1 MPFIS
6 TFIYQ
11 NMNSIFAIPDL
22 FSSINTLLVFNTALE
37 NSTIEI
43 TKLNEG
49 ITTLSKVIDKLISSL
64 ATITRNTSRKDFYL
78 PLEGRTAQ
86 EEAQGIEEHTEDE
99 EADGGFEKVFKTT
112 HNIIKITKNGFEGIE
127 HLTELPHA
135 LGKVKKGVGILDD
148 AMEAIGGLEEL
159 SEATG
164 MLDGL
169 AAGTGMLAGAEG
181 LAVSLIPTGPLGWI
195 LGAGALLSAGILYA
209 TREHESPSISIADE
223 GRELIDPQRWSDVN
237 KTMAI
242 HGPKALDERQSL
254 YDESVSPYMIE
265 RVSKRDWSGRKFFGE
280 SAESSNTEAAKSTFD
295 PINRTYLSEWANQY
309 LHFQPPKEQQLAKME
324 MRDKIDDIKRIVLFD
339 SVFAGRYRTEERG
352 RQEITRAQNQYD
364 QRKAPQIFKLPTE
377 DEWDDVLRAEKGLSL
392 RGKRTER
399 AQRAEPKTGNAR
411 GSFRQIT
418 INLNRPMIEHFTITT
433 NDSKEGLKD
442 FKHKVEEVLLEIL
455 NNVNVN

>member
-78 PLEGRTAQ
+78 PLERRTAQ
-86 EEAQGIEEHTEDE
+86 EEVQGIEEHTEDE

-223 GRELIDPQRWSDVN
+223 GRELIDPSDGATSIKQWKYMV
-237 KTMAI
+237 
-242 HGPKALDERQSL
+242 PKR
-254 YDESVSPYMIE
+254 
-265 RVSKRDWSGRKFFGE
+265 
-280 SAESSNTEAAKSTFD
+280 
-295 PINRTYLSEWANQY
+295 
-309 LHFQPPKEQQLAKME
+309 
-324 MRDKIDDIKRIVLFD
+324 
-339 SVFAGRYRTEERG
+339 
-352 RQEITRAQNQYD
+352 
-364 QRKAPQIFKLPTE
+364 
-377 DEWDDVLRAEKGLSL
+377 
-392 RGKRTER
+392 
-399 AQRAEPKTGNAR
+399 
-411 GSFRQIT
+411 
-418 INLNRPMIEHFTITT
+418 
-433 NDSKEGLKD
+433 
-442 FKHKVEEVLLEIL
+442 
-455 NNVNVN
+455 